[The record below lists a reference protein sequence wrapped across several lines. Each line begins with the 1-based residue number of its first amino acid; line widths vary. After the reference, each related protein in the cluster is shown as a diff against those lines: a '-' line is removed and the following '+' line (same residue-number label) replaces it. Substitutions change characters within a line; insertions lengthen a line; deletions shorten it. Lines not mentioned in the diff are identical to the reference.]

1 MMDLKMKGKLALVTG
16 SSAGIGKGIAKCL
29 LQEGATVVING
40 RNKAALL
47 ETANALAQYGTCHM
61 AVGDLGTAE
70 GAQAV
75 IDAVDA
81 LGDLDILV
89 GNMGTYK
96 GTPFA
101 EISDE
106 EWDWMMNV
114 NLYSQIRMCRHFLP
128 KMLARNSGRIVLIA
142 SECGIKP
149 LTDMI
154 HYSVSKTAVIG
165 LARALAE
172 ITKGTRVAVN
182 SVLPGLTWTE
192 NTAAY
197 QTDRARREGK
207 ALDQAIREYF
217 ITYEPTQLLQRIT
230 TVEEVAATVVYYCSE
245 VSAATNGATIRAE
258 GGLIRSI

>member
-1 MMDLKMKGKLALVTG
+1 MDLKLEGKLALVTG
-16 SSAGIGKGIAKCL
+16 STAGIGKGVAKLL
-29 LQEGATVVING
+29 LQEGAIVVING
-40 RNKAALL
+40 RRLEPLQEAAGELS
-47 ETANALAQYGTCHM
+47 AYGVCHM
-61 AVGDLGTAE
+61 ACGDLSTPE

-81 LGDLDILV
+81 LGELDVFV
-89 GNMGTYK
+89 GNMGAYK

-101 EISDE
+101 EISDS
-106 EWDWMMNV
+106 EWEWMMNT

-128 KMLARNSGRIVLIA
+128 QMLRRNCGRMVLVA
-142 SECGIKP
+142 SECGVKP
-149 LTDMI
+149 LTDMV

-172 ITKGTRVAVN
+172 LTKGTKVAVN
-182 SVLPGLTWTE
+182 SLLPGLTWTE

-217 ITYEPTQLLQRIT
+217 VNYEPTQLLQRIT
-230 TVEEVAATVVYYCSE
+230 TVEEVASTIVYYCSE
-245 VSAATNGATIRAE
+245 VAAATNGATIRAE